1 LCTLYVC
8 YRLDSVYKTSLFQG
22 ITTNDEKFPLR
33 LPNEEKHLSTSEF
46 VSMICDIFQMHKNI
60 CICRHFDLYNK
71 TDIVKYD
78 YYMINFK
85 KYIFLY
91 TISLFIQKY

>member
-1 LCTLYVC
+1 LCKLYVC

-33 LPNEEKHLSTSEF
+33 LPNEEKNLSTSEF

-78 YYMINFK
+78 YLLYDSFYNL
-85 KYIFLY
+85 IFY
-91 TISLFIQKY
+91 EQCLFI

>member
-1 LCTLYVC
+1 VQTVCMLYC

-22 ITTNDEKFPLR
+22 ITSNDEKFPLR

-78 YYMINFK
+78 Y
-85 KYIFLY
+85 
-91 TISLFIQKY
+91 